1 MSIKESI
8 AQSFEWMAGAMRK
21 NAITDFGFNPG
32 DNRQLLGMATTYST
46 TAIQNISPWA
56 GASINLIKDSFCSL
70 PVMAVRTDNP
80 GEMVE
85 LQDSPLRFMEKPG
98 QMSLMQLMEY
108 VSFWLDVAGE
118 AFIYAE
124 RDNPFSPP
132 TELEVF
138 LPFCMED
145 SLDPQGNL
153 VWRYTPYLYPT
164 AKDSKRFY
172 RDIEP
177 WKIIHIKN
185 YGYGG
190 RYGRG
195 TGSYG
200 NSGQLIRGVPPS
212 LPILETIA
220 MDSSLTRFLRDHL
233 ESPTTVSGVLRPSK
247 DVKLNDVQRRELIS
261 SLKKQIAGFT
271 RSHRTLILNSYMDF
285 AESSMNP
292 FDIDAAEIK
301 TFSKEEIFAIY
312 GTNPVVLGIFS
323 DVKSYEGSKEAQ
335 KVFWR
340 LKIIPR
346 TRHFVDDMYHQ
357 LLQFINGGQ
366 WSLRFDFSQVEAL
379 DETEMMLKRA
389 KLALSLGRTP
399 NEVNRRYRLGFPEDV
414 EWGDLPLPMFRQA
427 ELPTGGQEQRS
438 LGVVG
443 NVTVSDEV
451 LTRVSDDCLNIVRQT
466 YSGLRRIF
474 MSIRGEV
481 LSELQNSDRATFDAD
496 RRIGE
501 LTDFFSKRTGEVWTL
516 AETEISA
523 EINADMSGFGDVES
537 QSRFLHNRRDVCVA
551 VLNRLLEDVGK
562 FTEEEDVRARFNEIF
577 DTVLGKFS
585 TMETLEAIRTARQ
598 DMLEFIR
605 PDAEVVWHEVHL
617 GGEVGEEMPFVA
629 TRSPQES

>member
-1 MSIKESI
+1 MNIRNNI
-8 AQSFEWMAGAMRK
+8 AQSFEWMAGAFRK
-21 NAITDFGFNPG
+21 NAITDFGFDP
-32 DNRQLLGMATTYST
+32 RITSQLLGVATTYST

-85 LQDSPLRFMEKPG
+85 LQDSPLMFLEKPG

-132 TELEVF
+132 TELDVF

-145 SLDPQGNL
+145 RLDSQGNL

-164 AKDSKRFY
+164 GKDSKKYY

-185 YGYGG
+185 YGYGNKK
-190 RYGRG
+190 G
-195 TGSYG
+195 TSSYG

-220 MDSSLTRFLRDHL
+220 MDNSLTRFLRDHL

-247 DVKLNDVQRRELIS
+247 EVKLNDKQRKELIA

-357 LLQFINGGQ
+357 LLQFINGGM

-438 LGVVG
+438 LNAG
-443 NVTVSDEV
+443 NATVSDET
-451 LTRVSDDCLNIVRQT
+451 LSRVSDDCKNAVRQT

-481 LSELQNSDRATFDAD
+481 LSELQNSEKATFDAD

-516 AETEISA
+516 AEAEISA
-523 EINADMSGFGDVES
+523 EIDADMSGFGDVES

-551 VLNRLLEDVGK
+551 VVNRLLEDVGE
-562 FTEEEDVRARFNEIF
+562 FTKEEDVRTRFNEIF

-585 TMETLEAIRTARQ
+585 TLETLEAVRTARQ
-598 DMLEFIR
+598 DMLDHIGLE
-605 PDAEVVWHEVHL
+605 EVAWHEVYL
-617 GGEVGEEMPFVA
+617 GGEVAEEMPFPA
-629 TRSPQES
+629 ISGTRES